1 MKKKIIYLL
10 LSCTLA
16 QGFVACDNVD
26 FGDTN
31 ENLNGPSVVYPAGL
45 MSGAM
50 MSFATTTG
58 RSNLLVPT
66 LLVQYQSQVTY
77 TDEMLYAEAP
87 YSWAEYYNNMLNSL
101 NLVIKYNQNE
111 ENHSPELLA
120 QGAYENQIGVA
131 MIMKAIIM
139 KRVTDTW
146 GDVPYTEAFKGLENL
161 TPEYDK
167 QEDIY
172 KSLISELKAGRDM
185 LDATKAAPI
194 GDVIYNGNVNNWKK
208 LANSVLLQM
217 TLQLSK
223 KYPSPTGFAAT
234 EFKAALQDG
243 NGVID
248 EVAEEAWFTYD
259 KNPAF
264 NNPFTANR
272 AADYFLSGEFVD
284 AMQGD
289 APETSL
295 NPTSNHTPDG
305 RLAIFAVNT
314 TREGVPYGFSDAS
327 GSGKNQMNK
336 NYFWNTLA
344 SLPLMT
350 ASYTYLNRAEGAA
363 LGWTAEVAETMLQNG
378 IVLSFETL
386 EVHALPSA
394 MRITNST
401 KEAEIAKVSAVSEKG
416 PAYAAARVADAAT
429 VSGGIL
435 QVIGE
440 EKWKSLFPQGFD
452 AWAEWRR
459 TGYPVL
465 TPAED
470 AVNSG
475 AIPTRYLYP
484 IEESTV
490 NGTNIKTGI
499 GTLSPADDKNDSKVW
514 WDQ

>member
-1 MKKKIIYLL
+1 MKKKLIYILL
-10 LSCTLA
+10 GCTLA
-16 QGFVACDNVD
+16 QGFTACDTVD

-31 ENLNGPSVVYPAGL
+31 ENLNGPKKVYPAGL

-77 TDEMLYAEAP
+77 TDEMLYAESP
-87 YSWAEYYNNMLNSL
+87 YSWAEYYNNMLPAL
-101 NLVIKYNQNE
+101 NLVIKYNQDE
-111 ENHSPELLA
+111 KNHTSELLA
-120 QGAYENQIGVA
+120 QGAPENQIGVA
-131 MIMKAIIM
+131 MIMKAIVM

-146 GDVPYTEAFKGLENL
+146 GDAPYSEALKGIENL
-161 TPEYDK
+161 TPTYDK

-172 KSLISELKAGRDM
+172 RSLIAELKQGRDM
-185 LDATKAAPI
+185 LDATKASPI
-194 GDVIYNGNVNNWKK
+194 GDIIYDGNVTKWKK

-217 TLQLSK
+217 TLQLSET
-223 KYPSPTGFAAT
+223 PIVDFAKT
-234 EFKAALQDG
+234 EFNAALADP

-248 EVAEEAWFTYD
+248 EISEEAWFKYD
-259 KNPAF
+259 KVVEF
-264 NNPFTANR
+264 NNPYTPNR

-289 APETSL
+289 APGSSL

-314 TREGVPYGFSDAS
+314 TREGVPYGYSDES

-336 NYFWNTLA
+336 NYFWNNMA
-344 SLPLMT
+344 PLPMMT
-350 ASYTYLNRAEGAA
+350 ASYTYLNRAEAAA
-363 LGWTAEVAETMLQNG
+363 LGWTTEVATDMLTKGITM
-378 IVLSFETL
+378 SFETL
-386 EVHALPSA
+386 EAHALPKA
-394 MRITNST
+394 NTLT
-401 KEAEIAKVSAVSEKG
+401 AAEVTKVSAVSEKG

-429 VSGGIL
+429 VGIL

-459 TGYPVL
+459 TGYPEL
-465 TPAED
+465 TPATD

-484 IEESTV
+484 TEEATV
-490 NGTNIKTGI
+490 NGANSKTGI
-499 GTLSPADDKNDSKVW
+499 STLSPATDKNDSKVW